1 VLFFKSSLWGGTE
14 MAETRQA
21 ASHGVPRPAVD
32 DELAR
37 VLSSHEFRTSRRC
50 QDFLRYV
57 VETTLD
63 GRADQLKERTIGID
77 VFGRPAA
84 YEPSDDATVRVKA
97 SEVRKRLGLYYAG
110 EGKNNPV
117 RIDLPS
123 GAYVPDFHFSKQES
137 LVTEIVNAPEPTETR
152 RSSSRILYFAGG
164 LALLAVAAWFAYS
177 RQQLQPRTVLDEF
190 WEPVFQQAETP
201 VVLSAAYVPVYTPSR
216 PPGDGPPKTAA
227 DFTLLTDQFVGGG
240 DMLAIESLAAML
252 NQMHRQYQVRIG
264 TEVSFSDLRSSPTV
278 LVGYSYTRWKDLS
291 QEMRYFIDADRRPLM
306 VLDNGKPTTWAIPNL
321 TADKHTNED
330 YAIIS
335 RVFQPDTR
343 TLLVEIAGITQYGT
357 TAAAEL
363 VTSRDLLRDALG
375 SAPNGWQKKNLQLVI
390 HTKVIAG
397 VAASPSVVA
406 RYYW

>member
-1 VLFFKSSLWGGTE
+1 
-14 MAETRQA
+14 MAEARQA

-37 VLSSHEFRTSRRC
+37 VLSSHEFRTSKRC

-63 GRADQLKERTIGID
+63 GRSDQLKERTIGID

-110 EGKNNPV
+110 EGKNNSV
-117 RIDLPS
+117 RIDLPP
-123 GAYVPDFHFSKQES
+123 GAYVPDFHFAKPES
-137 LVTEIVNAPEPTETR
+137 LVTEIVTAPQSPEMR
-152 RSSSRILYFAGG
+152 RPGSRILYFAG
-164 LALLAVAAWFAYS
+164 AVVLIAAAAFFYLW
-177 RQQLQPRTVLDEF
+177 RQEAQPHTVLDEL

-201 VVLSAAYVPVYTPSR
+201 VVLSAAYVPVYTPNR
-216 PPGDGPPKTAA
+216 APGDGPPKTAA

-240 DMLAIESLAAML
+240 DMLAIESLASML

-278 LVGYSYTRWKDLS
+278 LVGYSYTRWRDLS
-291 QEMRYFIDADRRPLM
+291 KEMRYFIDADRRPLM
-306 VLDNGKPTTWAIPNL
+306 VLDNGKPTSWAIPNL

-363 VTSRDLLRDALG
+363 VTSRDLLREALG
-375 SAPNGWQKKNLQLVI
+375 SASSGWQKKNLQLVV

-397 VAASPSVVA
+397 VAGSPSVVGT
-406 RYYW
+406 YFW